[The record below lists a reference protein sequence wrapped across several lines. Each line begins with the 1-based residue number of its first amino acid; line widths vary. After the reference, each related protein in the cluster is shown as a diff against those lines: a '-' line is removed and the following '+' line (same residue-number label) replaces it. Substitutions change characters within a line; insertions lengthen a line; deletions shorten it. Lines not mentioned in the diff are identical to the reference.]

1 MTQATS
7 VSFTGGPEA
16 VRYATGRSFL
26 LLLPLVLVALTASLA
41 LLPTTPKVAQHRVQA
56 VRVAWGAG
64 GELAQERLSKCL
76 NEKGVARARDVKMF
90 AHLNLLHDVKDCEES
105 IRGVAFSGPMV
116 FGEEY
121 DGPSAEQID
130 QARAARQAVFNRTFG
145 ITAADLRTF

>member
-56 VRVAWGAG
+56 VRVAWGG
-64 GELAQERLSKCL
+64 WR
-76 NEKGVARARDVKMF
+76 
-90 AHLNLLHDVKDCEES
+90 
-105 IRGVAFSGPMV
+105 
-116 FGEEY
+116 
-121 DGPSAEQID
+121 
-130 QARAARQAVFNRTFG
+130 
-145 ITAADLRTF
+145 